1 MEIAKLEMILL
12 VTLCFL
18 LWFISEEKR
27 KAQIINLVETG
38 EGGGVRV
45 QSSRILYSCQSPIL
59 KGNPI

>member
-27 KAQIINLVETG
+27 KAQIIDLVETG

-45 QSSRILYSCQSPIL
+45 QSSRILYSCHSPIL
-59 KGNPI
+59 KDNPI

>member
-38 EGGGVRV
+38 EGGGV

>member
-38 EGGGVRV
+38 EGGGYKVLGYCTRV
-45 QSSRILYSCQSPIL
+45 KALY
-59 KGNPI
+59 

>member
-1 MEIAKLEMILL
+1 MEIAKLEMISL

-18 LWFISEEKR
+18 LWFILEEKR
-27 KAQIINLVETG
+27 TAQIINLVETG
-38 EGGGVRV
+38 EGVRV

>member
-38 EGGGVRV
+38 EGVRV

-59 KGNPI
+59 KDNPI